1 GVSRASLHK
10 RARRT
15 ERDDLR
21 IVANSRVAIIVS
33 HYRRSCRRSW
43 HRRYAGLSVRDA
55 PEASRRQIL
64 KWDFRARRKIR
75 GVRNRELIGPD
86 LLIPIR
92 SQGARARRIGIA
104 AIKVRGAHR
113 RVRTKDDRVGAPA
126 GNQLRLKTNHGAV
139 VADLN

>member
-1 GVSRASLHK
+1 QSWIADIHQENFRIPIRVSRAYRHK
-10 RARRT
+10 IPRRNK
-15 ERDDLR
+15 RDDFP

-92 SQGARARRIGIA
+92 SQGARARRIRIA
-104 AIKVRGAHR
+104 AIKVRWS
-113 RVRTKDDRVGAPA
+113 D
-126 GNQLRLKTNHGAV
+126 
-139 VADLN
+139 